1 MSWIFQ
7 LQKIEKSSIS
17 VEQTAPHLFIGQFSN
32 SQHVVV
38 SSSNICYIRNRR
50 GGCLCHILCFFG
62 SRFRKFLFA
71 SLLTVRI
78 SPRII
83 ISVALQQVNDAPD
96 SETCAKCDDEGLK
109 NIDSRVKEI
118 HKCVC
123 RNMQDIGLEMGSHN
137 ASAGTKTAVRLP
149 IPASPFKF

>member
-1 MSWIFQ
+1 MVLPFYIFS
-7 LQKIEKSSIS
+7 E
-17 VEQTAPHLFIGQFSN
+17 VT
-32 SQHVVV
+32 
-38 SSSNICYIRNRR
+38 
-50 GGCLCHILCFFG
+50 
-62 SRFRKFLFA
+62 

-123 RNMQDIGLEMGSHN
+123 RN
-137 ASAGTKTAVRLP
+137 AGCWVRDEFSQCKRRNENRCAAPDSGVSFQFLIILFVPALQYEPVSSVCHGVSSLLP
-149 IPASPFKF
+149 

>member
-1 MSWIFQ
+1 MGIIPYTCFNLNNFGIVVWCLQNYCVTLPHMS
-7 LQKIEKSSIS
+7 
-17 VEQTAPHLFIGQFSN
+17 
-32 SQHVVV
+32 
-38 SSSNICYIRNRR
+38 
-50 GGCLCHILCFFG
+50 
-62 SRFRKFLFA
+62 
-71 SLLTVRI
+71 I

>member
-1 MSWIFQ
+1 MRSPDFGIVAGLAVFV
-7 LQKIEKSSIS
+7 L
-17 VEQTAPHLFIGQFSN
+17 
-32 SQHVVV
+32 
-38 SSSNICYIRNRR
+38 
-50 GGCLCHILCFFG
+50 LC
-62 SRFRKFLFA
+62 A
-71 SLLTVRI
+71 SLPYMSI

-109 NIDSRVKEI
+109 NINSRVKEI

-123 RNMQDIGLEMGSHN
+123 RNMRDIELEIDSHN

-149 IPASPFKF
+149 IPASPFNF

>member
-1 MSWIFQ
+1 MG
-7 LQKIEKSSIS
+7 LA
-17 VEQTAPHLFIGQFSN
+17 VLVLF
-32 SQHVVV
+32 V
-38 SSSNICYIRNRR
+38 S
-50 GGCLCHILCFFG
+50 
-62 SRFRKFLFA
+62 A
-71 SLLTVRI
+71 SLCYMSI

-96 SETCAKCDDEGLK
+96 SETCAKGDDEGLK

-123 RNMQDIGLEMGSHN
+123 RNMRDFGLETGSHN

-149 IPASPFKF
+149 IPASPFNF

>member
-1 MSWIFQ
+1 MGMQGRHQPPLQ
-7 LQKIEKSSIS
+7 LCRCLAKKSREQRHQQKANQGDAATGHE
-17 VEQTAPHLFIGQFSN
+17 LFHALAF
-32 SQHVVV
+32 
-38 SSSNICYIRNRR
+38 
-50 GGCLCHILCFFG
+50 
-62 SRFRKFLFA
+62 
-71 SLLTVRI
+71 

-123 RNMQDIGLEMGSHN
+123 RNMRDIGLEVSSHN

-149 IPASPFKF
+149 IPASPFNF

>member
-1 MSWIFQ
+1 MQ
-7 LQKIEKSSIS
+7 DCRCLAEKPGEQRHQQKAN
-17 VEQTAPHLFIGQFSN
+17 QGNTAASHELFHALAF
-32 SQHVVV
+32 
-38 SSSNICYIRNRR
+38 
-50 GGCLCHILCFFG
+50 
-62 SRFRKFLFA
+62 
-71 SLLTVRI
+71 

-96 SETCAKCDDEGLK
+96 SETCAKGNNQSLE

-123 RNMQDIGLEMGSHN
+123 RNMRDVGLEMGSHN

-149 IPASPFKF
+149 IPASPFNV

>member
-1 MSWIFQ
+1 MLPFLLEWRGF
-7 LQKIEKSSIS
+7 LSI
-17 VEQTAPHLFIGQFSN
+17 
-32 SQHVVV
+32 
-38 SSSNICYIRNRR
+38 
-50 GGCLCHILCFFG
+50 ILL
-62 SRFRKFLFA
+62 SA
-71 SLLTVRI
+71 SLSYTSI

-123 RNMQDIGLEMGSHN
+123 RNMRDIGLEVSSHN

-149 IPASPFKF
+149 IPASPFNF

>member
-1 MSWIFQ
+1 MGMQGRHQPPLQ
-7 LQKIEKSSIS
+7 LCRRLAKKSREQRHQQKANQGDAATGHE
-17 VEQTAPHLFIGQFSN
+17 LFHTLAF
-32 SQHVVV
+32 
-38 SSSNICYIRNRR
+38 
-50 GGCLCHILCFFG
+50 
-62 SRFRKFLFA
+62 
-71 SLLTVRI
+71 

-123 RNMQDIGLEMGSHN
+123 RNMRDIGLEVSSHN

-149 IPASPFKF
+149 IPASPFNF

>member
-1 MSWIFQ
+1 MGCSLASKWERGRHQPPLQ
-7 LQKIEKSSIS
+7 LCRCLAKKSREQRHQQKANQGDAATGHE
-17 VEQTAPHLFIGQFSN
+17 LF
-32 SQHVVV
+32 H
-38 SSSNICYIRNRR
+38 
-50 GGCLCHILCFFG
+50 
-62 SRFRKFLFA
+62 A
-71 SLLTVRI
+71 LTF
-78 SPRII
+78 SPRVI